1 MDPVGVGLVEEGQE
15 EEVMVLC
22 LLNMRMEVGTAII
35 GAILEVGV
43 EGEDV
48 VSVAV
53 GEEDIMDLILMQG
66 KMEAT
71 IMKHLLKAVVVAVEG
86 ETVVGA
92 VAIEQMGRS
101 RQLHETGWISL
112 ECDAQMRVLP
122 YPFYV

>member
-1 MDPVGVGLVEEGQE
+1 MDPVGVGVAEEGQE

-22 LLNMRMEVGTAII
+22 LLNMRMEVGTVI

-53 GEEDIMDLILMQG
+53 GEEDIMDLILMQS

-112 ECDAQMRVLP
+112 ERDAQMRVLP